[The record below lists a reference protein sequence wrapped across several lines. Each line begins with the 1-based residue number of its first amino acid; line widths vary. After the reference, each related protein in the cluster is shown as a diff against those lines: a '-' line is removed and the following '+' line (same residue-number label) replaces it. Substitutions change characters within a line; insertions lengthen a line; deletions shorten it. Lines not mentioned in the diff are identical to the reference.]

1 MQEVGESGAWREIP
15 YDDAWWPFEARFGF
29 RASVDAA
36 GPPAI
41 DEPHGAVTLDLAPVF
56 DAGPA
61 PFAAGSAAVDAVALR
76 AFVDLLGQDG
86 LEGGDGELVALDW
99 QHPAYRWSPARHA
112 LGGGT
117 WRVPVVPDGD
127 YRAHVHP
134 DQVWGTFGHPW
145 QRTLTVWGE
154 PLVATL
160 GAELAAWLPVRRRA

>member
-1 MQEVGESGAWREIP
+1 MREAGDSSAWRQIP

-41 DEPHGAVTLDLAPVF
+41 DEPHGSVTVDLSPVVE
-56 DAGPA
+56 AGPA
-61 PFAAGSAAVDAVALR
+61 AFAAGSAALDAVALR
-76 AFVDLLGQDG
+76 AFIDLIGDEDG
-86 LEGGDGELVALDW
+86 GELLALDW
-99 QHPAYRWSPARHA
+99 QHPSYRWSPARHA
-112 LGGGT
+112 LGEER
-117 WRVPVVPDGD
+117 WRVRVFPDGD
-127 YRAHVHP
+127 YYVHADP
-134 DQVWGTFGHPW
+134 DLTWGTFGHPW

>member
-1 MQEVGESGAWREIP
+1 MQVGAGRAWREIP

-41 DEPHGAVTLDLAPVF
+41 DEPHGALTLDLAPVF
-56 DAGPA
+56 EAGPA
-61 PFAAGSAAVDAVALR
+61 GFAAGCAAVDAVALR
-76 AFVDLLGQDG
+76 AFVDLVD
-86 LEGGDGELVALDW
+86 EDGELLALDW
-99 QHPAYRWSPARHA
+99 QHPSYRWSPARHA
-112 LGGGT
+112 LGQQA
-117 WRVPVVPDGD
+117 WAVPVFPDGD
-127 YRAHVHP
+127 YYVHAEP
-134 DQVWGTFGHPW
+134 GLAWGTLGHPW